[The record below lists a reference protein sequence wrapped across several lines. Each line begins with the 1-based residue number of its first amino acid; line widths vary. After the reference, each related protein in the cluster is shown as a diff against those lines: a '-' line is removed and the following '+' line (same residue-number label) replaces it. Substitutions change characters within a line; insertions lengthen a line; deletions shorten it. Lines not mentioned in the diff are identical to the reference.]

1 MKLLPPVL
9 ALLLT
14 ASGPAAAQ
22 LQTGNLYGT
31 ITDEGFITA
40 PSDESLLVEK
50 VIRSLGRGVTASPPR
65 PEWLPLSY
73 GRLSSKNQLTLPTA
87 ATRALGWRPGDEI
100 ELMLHG
106 DMIVLSRLPR
116 TPEEWLSATAGAASH
131 IEEWSTDEKIDAW
144 TRGIREEWDEERDWE
159 TDDKRS

>member
-1 MKLLPPVL
+1 MAEKEKPYEQGKLPKK
-9 ALLLT
+9 ALRE
-14 ASGPAAAQ
+14 ARAA
-22 LQTGNLYGT
+22 Y
-31 ITDEGFITA
+31 
-40 PSDESLLVEK
+40 
-50 VIRSLGRGVTASPPR
+50 TASPPR

-159 TDDKRS
+159 TDGKPS